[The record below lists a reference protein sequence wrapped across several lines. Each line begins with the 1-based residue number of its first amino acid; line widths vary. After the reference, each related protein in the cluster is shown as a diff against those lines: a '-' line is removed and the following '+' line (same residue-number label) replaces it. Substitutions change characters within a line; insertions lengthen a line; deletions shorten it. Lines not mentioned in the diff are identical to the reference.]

1 MRLFLGTDITSV
13 TFPKSLQIV
22 GSDVFANCRNLRDVI
37 FPENIKRIGSNVFRG
52 CKLEKVVFP
61 CELDE
66 LGDNRQTMREVV
78 LPEKV
83 LDFDC
88 TFSGNDLCT
97 ITITPTLEHRQQETS
112 CFVWDVVRTPSGTTK
127 IPKYFLATANVRKVV
142 VSGNV
147 ENIPLKTCANNYY
160 LEEVVLEEGVKKIA
174 SSAFDFSYLPT
185 FMDGDSK
192 QLVITFPVSV
202 EEIGKN
208 FLKITKNSE
217 RSVLFKVHANS
228 YAHKFAQ
235 ENNFPFMIV

>member
-1 MRLFLGTDITSV
+1 MKYNFIDEDGLIYLGQVLFKYKGTKTDVNIPEGIKRIHHEAFLGTDITSV

-22 GSDVFANCRNLRDVI
+22 GSDVFTNCRNLREVI

-66 LGDNRQTMREVV
+66 LGDNRQTMREVI

-88 TFSGNDLCT
+88 TFSGHDLCT

-127 IPKYFLATANVRKVV
+127 IPKYMNSTYN
-142 VSGNV
+142 
-147 ENIPLKTCANNYY
+147 
-160 LEEVVLEEGVKKIA
+160 
-174 SSAFDFSYLPT
+174 
-185 FMDGDSK
+185 
-192 QLVITFPVSV
+192 SV
-202 EEIGKN
+202 
-208 FLKITKNSE
+208 T
-217 RSVLFKVHANS
+217 
-228 YAHKFAQ
+228 
-235 ENNFPFMIV
+235 